1 MKKSTHAEFQPSLP
15 ELKRDSGVSFR
26 APLAIR
32 KRARTYAV
40 EYRTT
45 LQEVAIA
52 ALDEYL
58 KKRGA

>member
-1 MKKSTHAEFQPSLP
+1 MKKTNQGFTASMPD
-15 ELKRDSGVSFR
+15 LKRDSGVSFR
-26 APLAIR
+26 APLALR

-58 KKRGA
+58 RKRSA